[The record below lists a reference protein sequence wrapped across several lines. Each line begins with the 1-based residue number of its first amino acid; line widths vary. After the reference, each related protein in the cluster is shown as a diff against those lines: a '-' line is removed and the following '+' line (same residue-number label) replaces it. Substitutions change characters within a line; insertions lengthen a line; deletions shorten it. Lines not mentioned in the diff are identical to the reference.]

1 MAATLPLW
9 RNSNWIRSNFNILV
23 ESATPIS
30 NPGHAR
36 IAATVNLFFFS
47 SNDKNPTTSTVH
59 TMNEWIQWKKVNN
72 LMRTMGCVWL
82 LCKSWNVRTSFAAQW
97 CSRSVFNSEYKCS
110 PIQSQSISSW
120 LSCGSRHGQQSW
132 LSRSLYC
139 VRFVPIQ
146 HPQIYSLHT
155 FWSWSLKGLRIKEI
169 GIF

>member
-9 RNSNWIRSNFNILV
+9 RNSNWIRSNFNNILV

-72 LMRTMGCVWL
+72 LMRTTVWVVCSYCASPGMCAL
-82 LCKSWNVRTSFAAQW
+82 PLRRNGAHARFSIRNTNALRFKAKALPVDCRVALDLGSSPDCHNPCTVCDLFQSSIHKFIPFILFDHEASRTS
-97 CSRSVFNSEYKCS
+97 
-110 PIQSQSISSW
+110 
-120 LSCGSRHGQQSW
+120 G
-132 LSRSLYC
+132 
-139 VRFVPIQ
+139 
-146 HPQIYSLHT
+146 
-155 FWSWSLKGLRIKEI
+155 
-169 GIF
+169 